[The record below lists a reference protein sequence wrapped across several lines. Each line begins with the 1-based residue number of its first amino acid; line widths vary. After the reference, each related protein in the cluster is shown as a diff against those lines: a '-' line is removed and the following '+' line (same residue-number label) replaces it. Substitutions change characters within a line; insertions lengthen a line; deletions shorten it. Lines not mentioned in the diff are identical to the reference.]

1 MALEV
6 EVEVLKTVVSKL
18 DQSIEKISQVS
29 NDIGRLLAVHNER
42 IDQLE
47 RMSDLRVDEIKELHS
62 RITTQTREI
71 VDKMDA
77 MQARLEH
84 KMNAQAES
92 AQAQHKEIQDEIKRD
107 VSKVEQRVSAL
118 ENWKWW
124 IIGAAAAVGF
134 LLGNIADIAKLLGH

>member
-6 EVEVLKTVVSKL
+6 EVEVLKSVVSKL

-77 MQARLEH
+77 MQSRLEH
-84 KMNAQAES
+84 KMNAQGEA
-92 AQAQHKEIQDEIKRD
+92 AQAQHKEIQNEIKND
-107 VSKVEQRVSAL
+107 MAKVESRVSAL

-134 LLGNIADIAKLLGH
+134 ILGNLSDIAKVLQ

>member
-6 EVEVLKTVVSKL
+6 EVEVLKSVVNKL

-77 MQARLEH
+77 MQSRLEH
-84 KMNAQAES
+84 KMHAQGEAS
-92 AQAQHKEIQDEIKRD
+92 QAQHKEIQNEIKTDIAR
-107 VSKVEQRVSAL
+107 VESRVSAL

-134 LLGNIADIAKLLGH
+134 ILGNLSDIAKVLQ

>member
-6 EVEVLKTVVSKL
+6 EVEVLKSVVSKL
-18 DQSIEKISQVS
+18 DHSIEKISQVS

-47 RMSDLRVDEIKELHS
+47 RTSDLRMDEIKELHS

-77 MQARLEH
+77 MQSRLEH
-84 KMNAQAES
+84 KMNAQSEAS
-92 AQAQHKEIQDEIKRD
+92 QSQHKEIQNEIKND
-107 VSKVEQRVSAL
+107 IAKVEERVSVL

-134 LLGNIADIAKLLGH
+134 ILGNLSDIAKVLQ

>member
-6 EVEVLKTVVSKL
+6 EVEVLKSVVSKL

-47 RMSDLRVDEIKELHS
+47 RMSDLRMDEIKELHS

-77 MQARLEH
+77 MQSRLEH
-84 KMNAQAES
+84 KMNAQAEA
-92 AQAQHKEIQDEIKRD
+92 AQTQHKAIQDEIKND
-107 VSKVEQRVSAL
+107 VAKVESRVASL

-124 IIGAAAAVGF
+124 VIGAAAAFGF
-134 LLGNIADIAKLLGH
+134 VMGHLSDFVKIIN

>member
-6 EVEVLKTVVSKL
+6 EVEVLKSVVSKL
-18 DQSIEKISQVS
+18 DHSIEKISQVS

-47 RMSDLRVDEIKELHS
+47 RTSDLRMDEIKELHS

-77 MQARLEH
+77 MQSRLEH
-84 KMNAQAES
+84 KMNAQAEAS
-92 AQAQHKEIQDEIKRD
+92 QIQHKAIQDEIKND
-107 VSKVEQRVSAL
+107 VSKVESRVSSL

-124 IIGAAAAVGF
+124 VIGAAAAFGF
-134 LLGNIADIAKLLGH
+134 AMGNLSNLVKLLH

>member
-6 EVEVLKTVVSKL
+6 EVEVLKSVVNKL

-77 MQARLEH
+77 MQSRLEH
-84 KMNAQAES
+84 KMNAQSEAS
-92 AQAQHKEIQDEIKRD
+92 QAQHKEIQNEIKTDIAR
-107 VSKVEQRVSAL
+107 VESRVSAL

-134 LLGNIADIAKLLGH
+134 ILGNLSDIAKVLQ

>member
-6 EVEVLKTVVSKL
+6 EVEVLKSVVSKL
-18 DQSIEKISQVS
+18 DHSIEKISQVS

-47 RMSDLRVDEIKELHS
+47 RTSDLRMDEIKELHS

-84 KMNAQAES
+84 KMNAQSEAS
-92 AQAQHKEIQDEIKRD
+92 QSQHKEIQNEIKND
-107 VSKVEQRVSAL
+107 IAKVEERVSVL

-124 IIGAAAAVGF
+124 IIGAAASVGF
-134 LLGNIADIAKLLGH
+134 ILGNLSDIAKILQ

>member
-29 NDIGRLLAVHNER
+29 NDIGRLLAVHDQR

-77 MQARLEH
+77 MQSRLEH
-84 KMNAQAES
+84 KMSAQAEA
-92 AQAQHKEIQDEIKRD
+92 AQAQHKEIQEEIKND
-107 VSKVEQRVSAL
+107 VSKVETRVAAL

-124 IIGAAAAVGF
+124 VIGAAAGVGF
-134 LLGNIADIAKLLGH
+134 LLGNLSNIAKFLS

>member
-6 EVEVLKTVVSKL
+6 EVEVLKSVVSKL

-29 NDIGRLLAVHNER
+29 NDIGRLLAVHDER

-71 VDKMDA
+71 VDKMDL
-77 MQARLEH
+77 MQSRLEH
-84 KMNAQAES
+84 KMNTQSDA
-92 AQAQHKEIQDEIKRD
+92 AQAQHKAIQEEIKND
-107 VSKVEQRVSAL
+107 VARVEKRVSAL
-118 ENWKWW
+118 ENLKWW
-124 IIGAAAAVGF
+124 IIGVAGSVGF
-134 LLGNIADIAKLLGH
+134 IIGNISDLIKFIK

>member
-6 EVEVLKTVVSKL
+6 EVEVLKSVVSKL

-47 RMSDLRVDEIKELHS
+47 RMSDLRMDEIKELHS

-77 MQARLEH
+77 MQSRLEH
-84 KMNAQAES
+84 KMNAQAEA
-92 AQAQHKEIQDEIKRD
+92 AQTQHKAIQDEIKND
-107 VSKVEQRVSAL
+107 VAKVESRVASL

-124 IIGAAAAVGF
+124 VIGAAAAFGF
-134 LLGNIADIAKLLGH
+134 VMGHLSDLMKIVN